1 MHHASYYTEGKRRER
16 SSMIDQVMMKRT
28 RTNDQNEGDLPRI
41 MRQEENQ
48 GAVIAQP
55 HPPFL
60 RIFCGD
66 LPKNSSLRS

>member
-55 HPPFL
+55 HPPPFL
-60 RIFCGD
+60 RIFCGED
-66 LPKNSSLRS
+66 LPKIVLL